1 MYKTIQSTWD
11 QDKDMPPRAFR
22 LSMLQRVLNGT
33 MYDKLPHPFHTERTG
48 ADEYVPLRDRRPSVR
63 TNLCRTVV
71 DDSVALLF
79 SEGNFPTVE
88 LPNLDQ
94 KKQMKRLLDEIG
106 LNEVMIDAAT
116 RGSVGSIAI
125 MLKILKGRA
134 FLGVMDTDA
143 LTPEWDPEAPDT
155 LLRVTEQYKVSG
167 KDLDAAGYAILDDEL
182 GATFW
187 FRREWDAVA
196 ETWFWPWKIS
206 DGATTTP
213 SIDGDRTVEHELGF
227 VPIAWV
233 KNLPGG
239 DEIDGASTMHAEAI
253 DCQIEVDYQLSQ
265 AGRGLKFMS
274 DPTLVIKEVGSG
286 GLDAVDQGP
295 RVKGAANALM
305 LGEKDDAKLL
315 EINGDGVAAVI
326 DYVKHLREISLETMH
341 GNRASNEKIASAQ
354 SGRAMELMNQALI
367 WLAGRLR
374 ISYGKGAIIDL
385 VTMIVRSSDKIALKF
400 KDGTSVGKF
409 DQAAQI
415 SLRWPA
421 WYSPTLSDMQM
432 RAITL
437 TTLCD
442 KGLLSRETAIKILA
456 AEYDIEDASAEKV
469 LADADMDQRN
479 ANATVA
485 ATIAE

>member
-11 QDKDMPPRAFR
+11 RDKDMPPRAFR
-22 LSMLQRVLNGT
+22 LSMLRRVLDGT
-33 MYDKLPHPFHTERTG
+33 MYDKLPHPFHTESTG

-71 DDSVALLF
+71 DDSIALLF

-125 MLKILKGRA
+125 MLKVLKNRV
-134 FLGVMDTDA
+134 FLGVMDTDT
-143 LTPEWDPEAPDT
+143 LTPEWDPQAPDT
-155 LLRVTEQYKVSG
+155 LVTVAEQYKVSG

-187 FRREWDAVA
+187 FRREWDANA
-196 ETWFWPWKIS
+196 ETWFWPWKVA
-206 DGATTTP
+206 DDATTTP
-213 SIDGDRTVEHELGF
+213 GVDNERTVTHKLGF
-227 VPIAWV
+227 VPVTWV

-239 DEIDGASTMHAEAI
+239 DDIDGASTMHTEAI

-274 DPTLVIKEVGSG
+274 DPTLVITEDGDSG
-286 GLDAVDQGP
+286 NQGP
-295 RVKGAANALM
+295 RIKGAANALM
-305 LGEKDDAKLL
+305 LDKESDAKLL
-315 EINGDGVAAVI
+315 EINGAGVAAVI
-326 DYVKHLREISLETMH
+326 DYVKHLREIALETMH
-341 GNRASNEKIASAQ
+341 GNRASNEKIAAAQ
-354 SGRAMELMNQALI
+354 SGRAMEMLNQALI
-367 WLAGRLR
+367 WLAGKLR

-385 VTMIVRSSDKIALKF
+385 VAMIVRASDKLALQF
-400 KDGTSVGKF
+400 KDGTKIGKF

-421 WYSPTLSDMQM
+421 WYSPTLGDMQA
-432 RAITL
+432 RAVTL
-437 TTLCD
+437 GLLVD
-442 KGLLSRETAIKILA
+442 KALLSRETAIKILA
-456 AEYDIEDASAEKV
+456 AEYDIEDAAAEKL
-469 LADADMDQRN
+469 LADADMAERN
-479 ANATVA
+479 ANATIT
-485 ATIAE
+485 ATIPE